1 MAGMGDA
8 DADVIVVG
16 GGSAGCVVASRL
28 SEAPS
33 LRVALLEAGPPDRDP
48 LIALPVGYARLFV
61 NQRYDPGFAT
71 EPKPHLGG
79 RSIKWPR
86 GRVLGGSGSV
96 NGLVYLRGSP
106 RDYDRWAQAGARGW
120 GSDDVAPFFRSLEA
134 WQGAPSDVRGKS
146 GPIAVREPPALS
158 EAGRA
163 FVDSAVAA
171 GLKRFGDVNASESL
185 DGVRPV
191 QMNVAGRFRAS
202 SARAMLRP
210 AMSRPNLRVVTGAR
224 ALRILFDGKRAT
236 AVETTAGIFRAAR
249 EIVVSC
255 GALETPQLLMLSGI
269 GPVAELSKHGI
280 GIVADS
286 PEIGRNLQDHL
297 IAKYIFRTKP
307 CGTLNELIRSPFG
320 WARMGWQWLAHAAG
334 PFTISAAEATAFFRT
349 SPDLEEPDA
358 QLLFVNFASFDFS
371 KGLLPQPGVAV
382 NYGLCRPES
391 RGTLELATADPFA
404 KPVIR
409 ANYLGDPRDL
419 DVMVRAARFCRRIF
433 ERAPFRDLLLETLRP
448 ERDGEEALLASIRET
463 ASTVFH
469 PCGTA
474 RMGADSRAPVDPFLR
489 VNGVERLR
497 VADASVF
504 PLIPSPNI
512 QPAALMVGARC
523 ADFIRRGI

>member
-1 MAGMGDA
+1 MGER

-16 GGSAGCVVASRL
+16 GGSAGCVVAARL
-28 SEAPS
+28 SEDPS
-33 LRVALLEAGPPDRDP
+33 IRVLLLEAGPPDNDP

-61 NQRYDPGFAT
+61 NKRYDPGFAT
-71 EPKPHLGG
+71 EPEPHLGG

-120 GSDDVAPFFRSLEA
+120 GSDDVAPFFKSLEA
-134 WQGAPSDVRGKS
+134 WQGAPSEARGLD
-146 GPIAVREPPALS
+146 GPIAVREPPTLS
-158 EAGRA
+158 QACAA
-163 FVDSAVAA
+163 FIESTVKA
-171 GLKRFGDVNASESL
+171 GLPRFADVNASESL
-185 DGVRPV
+185 EGVGPV
-191 QMNVAGRFRAS
+191 QMNVAGRLRAS
-202 SARAMLRP
+202 SAKALLRP
-210 AMSRPNLRVVTGAR
+210 AMRRPNLRVVTGAK
-224 ALRILFDGKRAT
+224 ALKILFEGKRA
-236 AVETTAGIFRAAR
+236 AGVETTAGIFRASR

-255 GALETPQLLMLSGI
+255 GAIETPQLLMLSGV
-269 GPVAELSKHGI
+269 GPGADLAKHGI
-280 GIVADS
+280 ATVADA
-286 PEIGRNLQDHL
+286 PEVGRNLQDHL

-307 CGTLNELIRSPFG
+307 CGTLNELIRSPLG
-320 WARMGWQWLAHAAG
+320 WARMGWQWLARAAG
-334 PFTISAAEATAFFRT
+334 PMTISAGEATAFFKT
-349 SPDLEEPDA
+349 SPGLEESDA

-371 KGLLPQPGVAV
+371 KGLLRHPGVAV

-391 RGTLELATADPFA
+391 RGTLELAGADPFA

-419 DVMVRAARFCRRIF
+419 DTMLGAARFCRKIF
-433 ERAPFRDLLLETLRP
+433 AQAPFRDLLLETLRP
-448 ERDGEEALLASIRET
+448 EGDGDDALRASIRDT

-474 RMGADSRAPVDPFLR
+474 RMGSDARAVVDPQLR
-489 VNGVERLR
+489 VNGVAGLR

-523 ADFIRRGI
+523 ADFIRTGR